1 MQGAKRNAFWVN
13 VGNSTHCG
21 RENLSTNIT
30 HLSCVTASTARRD
43 ATFSNATSSFSH
55 CKNLLGKA
63 NSALFLA
70 AEKIYVSSFQRSNYF
85 YICGIDIAKSVLKA
99 L

>member
-1 MQGAKRNAFWVN
+1 MQR
-13 VGNSTHCG
+13 
-21 RENLSTNIT
+21 L
-30 HLSCVTASTARRD
+30 VTQRVLFLTV
-43 ATFSNATSSFSH
+43 
-55 CKNLLGKA
+55 KILLGKA

-70 AEKIYVSSFQRSNYF
+70 AEKIYVSSFQRSNHF